1 MRKKKLPKTKPS
13 LATIFQISIQ
23 LNKIFCIIREVV
35 GTVCVFI
42 LCFRYFT
49 DTGPKMFT
57 LTYAVPLLQGEYWQK
72 AFPLSTEIIQT
83 RLLHHWYIPDV
94 SLTDCIYA
102 LHYTFQEWS
111 CNYALAVDW
120 QSKSWLPKVNLIYYL
135 ESKKCMT
142 AWLSIL

>member
-57 LTYAVPLLQGEYWQK
+57 LTYAVPLLQGEY
-72 AFPLSTEIIQT
+72 
-83 RLLHHWYIPDV
+83 
-94 SLTDCIYA
+94 
-102 LHYTFQEWS
+102 
-111 CNYALAVDW
+111 
-120 QSKSWLPKVNLIYYL
+120 
-135 ESKKCMT
+135 
-142 AWLSIL
+142 